1 MLSTRVVRLLGAL
14 AILMAVAYFIAVFI
28 AFKAGVDDPFGQHFM
43 RLGILYVYGPV
54 LSLTLYFYARVNLGR
69 RLLERDRAQ
78 EALAYSLPKIAP
90 DFWLRGK
97 REAALHAAI
106 ALRASLKLNQLDQ
119 AKQLVATIVEGG
131 HYGAG
136 AQGLQLGRFVMEALL
151 RAEDLVS
158 ARAHYERFA
167 RIDRP
172 KRDRAPLIAAR
183 AELAARSRQW
193 DDYERLL
200 ADAYWSNPQDKRAK
214 LTEALAISWREPTP
228 EDAQRALEL
237 LEDAQPEADATI
249 PTRAAELELVRA
261 QLLERAGASAP
272 AAQALARAQQL
283 ASDGPCD
290 QRAQHLVE
298 QALEKATSSPE

>member
-14 AILMAVAYFIAVFI
+14 AILLAMAYFVAVFF

-54 LSLTLYFYARVNLGR
+54 FTLALYFYARVNLGR

-78 EALAYSLPKIAP
+78 EALAYALPKVAP

-106 ALRASLKLNQLDQ
+106 ALRAMLKLGQLDQ
-119 AKQLVATIVEGG
+119 AKSLIDTIIEGE

-136 AQGLQLGRFVMEALL
+136 AQGLELGRFVMEALL
-151 RAEDLVS
+151 RVEDLVS
-158 ARAHYERFA
+158 ARTHYERFA
-167 RIDRP
+167 RIERP
-172 KRDRAPLIAAR
+172 KRARAPLIAAR

-214 LTEALAISWREPTP
+214 LTEALAMSWRDPTP
-228 EDAQRALEL
+228 EDAQRALAL
-237 LEDAQPEADATI
+237 LEDAQPEADALV
-249 PTRAAELELVRA
+249 PTRAAELALVRA
-261 QLLERAGASAP
+261 QLLERAGAKEQ
-272 AAQALARAQQL
+272 AAQALSLAQDL
-283 ASDGPCD
+283 SHGGGSD

-298 QALEKATSSPE
+298 QATSSPE